1 MEHCGHIDEIQ
12 ASTLAKMNPYFIGI
26 NAIYSP
32 LIMILNTLLIAAFIA
47 TKQMFLNT
55 SNFLIICLSISDLVL
70 GIIVLPL
77 YIMLKTHLLSVSVCI
92 WNKIAQILF
101 STSISTSTYL
111 TIFIAIDRYLHMNPD
126 MENHSRF
133 YKVFDKPYL
142 YFLVISVVIFA
153 VSISAAFT
161 MFAYLSPASF
171 GIANLC
177 IMFLTAAG
185 LCIIIVLYT
194 KGYLRIRR
202 FTKNSPLYSESATS
216 GVAPTYVRRLYKTTL
231 LLIIV
236 QMVVY
241 IPTCVAQAVF
251 GVLGM
256 VMSQRDYSKVTV
268 WYQFCGILMFSNS
281 FINSLIVIFHNREAQ
296 QWIRNKTY
304 NIICKKSPPAAEQA
318 YDLAARIRT
327 DMVQV
332 VVLENINADA

>member
-1 MEHCGHIDEIQ
+1 M
-12 ASTLAKMNPYFIGI
+12 
-26 NAIYSP
+26 
-32 LIMILNTLLIAAFIA
+32 
-47 TKQMFLNT
+47 
-55 SNFLIICLSISDLVL
+55 
-70 GIIVLPL
+70 PL

-92 WNKIAQILF
+92 WSKIAQILF

-111 TIFIAIDRYLHMNPD
+111 TILIAIDRYLHMNPD
-126 MENHSRF
+126 MENLSRF
-133 YKVFDKPYL
+133 YKVFDRPYV
-142 YFLVISVVIFA
+142 YFLVIFVVIFA

-177 IMFLTAAG
+177 IAFLTVTG

-202 FTKNSPLYSESATS
+202 CAKSSPLYSESATS
-216 GVAPTYVRRLYKTTL
+216 GVAPIYVRRLYKTIL

-251 GVLGM
+251 AVLGM
-256 VMSQRDYSKVTV
+256 IMSQRDYSKVTI

-281 FINSLIVIFHNREAQ
+281 FINSLIVIIHNREAKK
-296 QWIRNKTY
+296 WICNKTY
-304 NIICKKSPPAAEQA
+304 SIICKKSLPAAEQTNN
-318 YDLAARIRT
+318 LAARIRT
-327 DMVQV
+327 DSVQV
-332 VVLENINADA
+332 VALENIDADA